1 MSYYRVKDLPENLR
15 PRERLEK
22 GGPSSLSDAELLA
35 IILRTGGRGKSVISL
50 AEEMLKEAGSLAAL
64 SSFSFERISSIKN
77 VGKAKAAQVVAA
89 FELGRRAAFTP
100 IDGTKIRN
108 PLDVV
113 EFLKGFYGNLK
124 DEVFGA
130 VYMNQANRI
139 LKTEILHV
147 GGRKSSLVDVGK
159 LMRRALELSATRLIV
174 FHNHPS
180 GDPFPSRDDIR
191 ITDKIK
197 EASSILDIELL
208 DHIIIGGNKFYSFA
222 EGGRDGEN

>member
-22 GGPSSLSDAELLA
+22 NGPSSLSDAELLA

-50 AEEMLKEAGSLAAL
+50 AEEIIKEAGSLSAL
-64 SSFSFERISSIKN
+64 SAFSFERISSIKN

-89 FELGRRAAFTP
+89 FELGRRATFNP
-100 IDGTKIRN
+100 IDGTRIGN

-113 EFLKGFYGNLK
+113 EFLKGFYGNLNE
-124 DEVFGA
+124 EVFGA
-130 VYMNQANRI
+130 IYMNQANRV
-139 LKTEILHV
+139 LKSEILHV
-147 GGRKSSLVDVGK
+147 GGRKSSIVDVGK

-180 GDPFPSRDDIR
+180 GDPSPSGDDIR
-191 ITDKIK
+191 ITDRIR
-197 EASSILDIELL
+197 EAGSILDIELL

-222 EGGRDGEN
+222 EGGKHGEN